1 MIDQAVLQEL
11 YEDVAGIP
19 DPGQVAR
26 YIPELASVPAERF
39 GVHLAM
45 LDGTRYGVGDHE
57 ERFSIQSIV
66 KVPAMALAFKHLGE
80 NLWER
85 VGVEPSGSAF
95 NSLAQLE
102 YEQGI
107 PRNPL
112 INAGAL
118 VVCDMLCE
126 LFDDPL
132 RAFIDFLSEISGLP
146 HISINEAVARS
157 EQEHGYRN
165 AALVNMM
172 KSCGNIR
179 HDVDRV
185 LDLYY
190 HQCAVELSCS
200 ELTDV
205 FLFFANHGKTLGS
218 NREILTPSMT
228 KRLNAVM
235 LTCGFYDEAGE
246 FTYKVG
252 LPGKSGVGGGIAA
265 IHPGHYAVAVWSPRL
280 NAKGNS
286 VKGMRLLEVLTTR
299 TGFSIF

>member
-1 MIDQAVLQEL
+1 MIDQATLAEL
-11 YEDVAGIP
+11 YEDVRQIP
-19 DPGQVAR
+19 DPGRVAD
-26 YIPELASVPAERF
+26 YIPELAHVNADSF
-39 GVHLAM
+39 GVHLVT
-45 LDGTRYGVGDHE
+45 LDGRRVGAGDQD

-66 KVPAMALAFKHLGE
+66 KVPALALAFKHLGE
-80 NLWER
+80 NLWTR
-85 VGVEPSGSAF
+85 VGVEPSGNPF
-95 NSLAQLE
+95 NSLSQLE

-118 VVCDMLCE
+118 VICDMLCE
-126 LFDDPL
+126 LFDDPMTAFLAFL
-132 RAFIDFLSEISGLP
+132 REISGLP
-146 HISINEAVARS
+146 EIHVNERVAAS
-157 EQEHGYRN
+157 ERDHGFRN

-172 KSCGNIR
+172 KSYGNIR
-179 HDVDRV
+179 HDVGRV

-190 HQCAVELSCS
+190 HQCAVEMSCR
-200 ELTDV
+200 ELADT
-205 FLFFANHGKTLGS
+205 FLFFANHGRAVGTD
-218 NREILTPSMT
+218 NAILTSSMT

-265 IHPGHYAVAVWSPRL
+265 IHPGQYAVAVWSPRL

>member
-1 MIDQAVLQEL
+1 MIDPATLQEL
-11 YEDVAGIP
+11 YDDVRQIP
-19 DPGQVAR
+19 DPGRVAD
-26 YIPELASVPAERF
+26 YIPELAHVDADMF
-39 GVHLAM
+39 GVHLVT
-45 LDGTRYGVGDHE
+45 LDGQRIGAGDQD

-66 KVPAMALAFKHLGE
+66 KVPALALAFKHYGE
-80 NLWER
+80 NLWTR
-85 VGVEPSGSAF
+85 VGVEPSGNPF

-102 YEQGI
+102 YEQGV

-118 VVCDMLCE
+118 VICDMLCE
-126 LFDDPL
+126 LFDDPMATFLAFL
-132 RAFIDFLSEISGLP
+132 REISGLP
-146 HISINEAVARS
+146 EIRVNERVAAS
-157 EQEHGYRN
+157 ERDHGYRN

-172 KSCGNIR
+172 KSYGNIR
-179 HDVDRV
+179 HDVGRV

-190 HQCAVELSCS
+190 HQCAVEMSCR
-200 ELTDV
+200 ELADT
-205 FLFFANHGKTLGS
+205 FLFFANHGRPVGTDIA
-218 NREILTPSMT
+218 ILTSSMT

-265 IHPGHYAVAVWSPRL
+265 IHPGQYAVAVWSPKL
-280 NAKGNS
+280 NARGNS

-299 TGFSIF
+299 TGLSIF